1 MWREVRREA
10 LRFGS
15 GVVAGFDSHGRPVSV
30 RVRVRIEEPERNLA
44 VDDPHLVQVGPA
56 SVLFHR
62 HDDRL
67 WKLRSCLII
76 GTLRHEDGR
85 WLFEPDRFVPGMGIG
100 GPLSYVRLLVNGR
113 RTAARYLA
121 ARGLARPE
129 AAWGEIKELLRRA
142 DEGRSSDISDITVP

>member
-10 LRFGS
+10 LRFGW
-15 GVVAGFDSHGRPVSV
+15 GVVAGFDSDGRPVSA
-30 RVRVRIEEPERNLA
+30 RVGVKVEEPGRVLTM
-44 VDDPHLVQVGPA
+44 DDPYPAQVGQA

-76 GTLRHEDGR
+76 GILRHEDGR

-100 GPLSYVRLLVNGR
+100 GPLSYMRLLVNGR
-113 RTAARYLA
+113 KTAARYLA
-121 ARGLARPE
+121 ARGLDRPE
-129 AAWGEIKELLRRA
+129 AAWGEILELVRRA
-142 DEGRSSDISDITVP
+142 EESRSSEAAVP

>member
-1 MWREVRREA
+1 MWHEVRREA
-10 LRFGS
+10 LRFGW
-15 GVVAGFDSHGRPVSV
+15 GVVTGFDSDGMPVSA
-30 RVRVRIEEPERNLA
+30 RVGVKAEEPRQVLT
-44 VDDPHLVQVGPA
+44 VDDPYPAQAGRA

-76 GTLRHEDGR
+76 GILRHDDGR

-100 GPLSYVRLLVNGR
+100 GPLSYLRLLVNGR
-113 RTAARYLA
+113 KTAARYLA

-129 AAWGEIKELLRRA
+129 AAWGEIVELVRRA
-142 DEGRSSDISDITVP
+142 EESRASEAAVP